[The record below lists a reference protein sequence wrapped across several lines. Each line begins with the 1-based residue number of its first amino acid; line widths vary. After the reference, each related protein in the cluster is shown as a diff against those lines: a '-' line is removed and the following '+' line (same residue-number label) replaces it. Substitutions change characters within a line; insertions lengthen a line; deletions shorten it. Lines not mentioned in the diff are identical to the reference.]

1 LIDFFEKI
9 VPFHQL
15 DNCGDFSIVEETDE
29 YYFCCIGDIGGH
41 GSASVYEIA
50 CTIKEFILLH
60 IDLELETII
69 HLVHKQVILKKN
81 GMTLL
86 LAKVFKTAPLLSF
99 VSVGNVKGIVFK
111 PSGKIHKLESQ
122 DGIVGYTMPHTI
134 ITNIIKIE
142 NFDTIILNTD
152 GVSLS
157 HTRISL
163 SLMKQNCEIISNELS
178 KQYSKND
185 DDSLLLVLKYNGNEN
200 YTKIDTVH
208 FRKDKKSYKKRI
220 VLQQPT
226 LIKNSDKFRR
236 KTHDVVQFDDEF
248 KLINIFANDPKNKEK
263 LNKILDFFKIENKRM
278 IQTILFLLELQEKE
292 STNITIYYHNKII
305 QFTMQIS
312 DNYNKIISSL
322 FLSYKVEQDLL
333 LVDIEANH
341 FLYNQNLFCDFQE
354 LLQFGLDENAMMLN
368 KKLQEEVDKKLNE
381 LQEKEKLNQHLTNK
395 AYIDNLT
402 GAFNRYKF
410 EEVFEYELSH
420 FKRYNRIFC
429 VAMIDIDHFKKF
441 NDTFGHL
448 IGDEVLI
455 MLAQESK
462 KVIRKLD
469 IFTRWGGEEFLVLFP
484 ETSLENSFI
493 SANKLRESI
502 ASLVHPIAGNITASF
517 GVSQI
522 YKDDTLDSILKR
534 CDDALYKAKENGR
547 NRVEVAIIDDNQ
559 M

>member
-1 LIDFFEKI
+1 MIDFFEKI
-9 VPFHQL
+9 IPFHQL
-15 DNCGDFSIVEETDE
+15 DNCGDFSIVEETAE

-41 GSASVYEIA
+41 GSESVYKIA

-60 IDLELETII
+60 INLELETII
-69 HLVHKQVILKKN
+69 NLVHKQVILKKN
-81 GMTLL
+81 GMTLT

-99 VSVGNVKGIVFK
+99 VSVGNVKGILFK
-111 PSGKIHKLESQ
+111 PSGKIHELKSQ

-142 NFDTIILNTD
+142 KLDTIILNTD

-157 HTRISL
+157 YNNISL

-178 KQYSKND
+178 KQYFKND
-185 DDSLLLVLKYNGNEN
+185 DDSLLLVFKYNGNEN
-200 YTKIDTVH
+200 YTQIDNVQFRSHEKIH
-208 FRKDKKSYKKRI
+208 KKQI
-220 VLQQPT
+220 VSREPT
-226 LIKNSDKFRR
+226 LIKHSDKLIRER
-236 KTHDVVQFDDEF
+236 YNLVQFDDEF
-248 KLINIFANDPKNKEK
+248 KLINILANDPKNKEK
-263 LNKILDFFKIENKRM
+263 LNKILNFFKIENKRM

-292 STNITIYYHNKII
+292 STNITVYYHNKVI

-312 DNYNKIISSL
+312 DNYNKILSSL
-322 FLSYKVEQDLL
+322 FPSYKVKKDLL
-333 LVDIEANH
+333 LVDIVANN
-341 FLYNQNLFCDFQE
+341 FLYNQNSFRDFQE

-402 GAFNRYKF
+402 GVFNRYKF

-448 IGDEVLI
+448 IGDEVLT
-455 MLAQESK
+455 MLAKESK
-462 KVIRKLD
+462 KVIRELD
-469 IFTRWGGEEFLVLFP
+469 LFTRWGGEEFLVLFP
-484 ETSLENSFI
+484 ETSLESSLI
-493 SANKLRESI
+493 GANKLRESI
-502 ASLVHPIAGNITASF
+502 ASLVHPIAGHITASF

-522 YKDDTLDSILKR
+522 SKNDTLDSLLKR

-547 NRVEVAIIDDNQ
+547 NRVEVATI
-559 M
+559 